1 MSEAVAVEEVVET
14 SGESSESAE
23 QAAIKQTGR
32 GFLVITA
39 AKVWFLITSAV
50 IQLGL
55 PIFFGSAEQ
64 FGVFKIVT
72 ETIGLLNM
80 VMITGS
86 LQAVSKLVSEQPAR
100 AAQVVKMAVRLQ
112 LVLGVPVAILYA
124 LGAPYI
130 AASFN
135 DPSLTGLLRLSSLII
150 LFYAFYAIFVGYFNG
165 LKEFVKQ
172 ASLDITFGTLKTVG
186 ILGLVI
192 MGFGVTGAVGGFV
205 LAAGMVCV
213 ISGVWAFRVMGKRA
227 ALSAKLAA
235 KLAVDTGVVAEV
247 QSAEE
252 TKASIKRL
260 LSYLVLVM
268 LYTFALNG
276 VMRSDLFL
284 LKSIAGKMP
293 VEFAGMEGVFS
304 IISNKFAG
312 FYGAVLNIARIPYQG
327 VIAVTFV
334 IFPLISQSTF
344 SEDLEKTRSYVS
356 ETFRYCLLLIG
367 GVAMLLAFNSDS
379 IIAALY
385 SADYGRAS
393 VALSILSVSI
403 IFFALFYV
411 ATTMIIGAGFPMA
424 AVVIMGASLVLSAV
438 LNYVFIARVHDS
450 TMVMLGEKAAGMN
463 LGAAINVG
471 DGSAASVVS
480 AAVDLSSK
488 HADFAAPYL
497 LEGTL
502 YMQQAA
508 IATTIAMLFGFFV
521 SLGWLYYKFRA
532 VPPVATVVRLCLAA
546 GALFGVDMLWPLDP
560 AMVVAQGKLLYLL
573 LIVAKMAVMGVVMLV
588 VLAAT
593 REFTARD
600 INRFK
605 AVLGR

>member
-1 MSEAVAVEEVVET
+1 MSEAVAVEEVVD
-14 SGESSESAE
+14 ESSKNAE

-39 AKVWFLITSAV
+39 AKVWFLVTSAV

-64 FGVFKIVT
+64 FGIFKIVT

-86 LQAVSKLVSEQPAR
+86 LQAVSKLVSEQPER

-112 LVLGVPVAILYA
+112 LMLGVPVAILYA

-172 ASLDITFGTLKTVG
+172 ASLDITFGTMKMVG
-186 ILGLVI
+186 ILGLV
-192 MGFGVTGAVGGFV
+192 MLGFGVTGAVAGFV
-205 LAAGMVCV
+205 LAAGMICV
-213 ISGVWAFRVMGKRA
+213 ISAVWAFRVMRKRA
-227 ALSAKLAA
+227 ALAGASVDG
-235 KLAVDTGVVAEV
+235 AVEAQTKAE
-247 QSAEE
+247 A
-252 TKASIKRL
+252 KASIKRL

-276 VMRSDLFL
+276 VMRSDLFV
-284 LKSIAGKMP
+284 LKAVSAKMP
-293 VEFAGMEGVFS
+293 LEFAGMEGIFAM
-304 IISNKFAG
+304 ISNKFAG

-344 SEDLEKTRSYVS
+344 NEDLDKTRSYVS

-385 SADYGRAS
+385 SADYGHAS

-411 ATTMIIGAGFPMA
+411 ATTMIIGAGYPLV
-424 AVVIMGASLVLSAV
+424 AVVIMGGSLVLSAV
-438 LNYVFIARVHDS
+438 LNYVFVARVHDA
-450 TMVMLGEKAAGMN
+450 TMTMLGEKAQTLQTGVVA
-463 LGAAINVG
+463 G
-471 DGSAASVVS
+471 DGSAASLVH
-480 AAVDLSSK
+480 AAVDVSSK

-508 IATTIAMLFGFFV
+508 IATTIAMLFGFFM
-521 SLGWLYYKFRA
+521 SLGWLYYRFRA
-532 VPPVATVVRLCLAA
+532 IPPVATIVRLCVAA
-546 GALFGVDMLWPLDP
+546 AALWGVDMLWPMDP
-560 AMVVAQGKLLYLL
+560 ALVVTQGKLVYLM
-573 LIVAKMAVMGVVMLV
+573 LIVGKMAVMGVALLA
-588 VLAAT
+588 VLAVT

-600 INRFK
+600 ISRFR

>member
-1 MSEAVAVEEVVET
+1 MSEAVAVEEVVD
-14 SGESSESAE
+14 ESSKNAE

-39 AKVWFLITSAV
+39 AKVWFLVTSAV

-64 FGVFKIVT
+64 FGIFKIVT

-86 LQAVSKLVSEQPAR
+86 LQAVSKLVSEQPER

-112 LVLGVPVAILYA
+112 LMLGVPVAILYA

-172 ASLDITFGTLKTVG
+172 ASLDITFGTMKMVG
-186 ILGLVI
+186 ILGLV
-192 MGFGVTGAVGGFV
+192 MLGFGVTGAVGGFV
-205 LAAGMVCV
+205 LAAGMICV
-213 ISGVWAFRVMGKRA
+213 ISAVWAFRVMRKRA
-227 ALSAKLAA
+227 ALAGASVDG
-235 KLAVDTGVVAEV
+235 AVEAQTKAE
-247 QSAEE
+247 A
-252 TKASIKRL
+252 KASIKRL

-276 VMRSDLFL
+276 VMRSDLFV
-284 LKSIAGKMP
+284 LKAVSAKMP
-293 VEFAGMEGVFS
+293 LEFAGMEGIFAM
-304 IISNKFAG
+304 ISNKFAG

-344 SEDLEKTRSYVS
+344 NEDLEKTRSYVS

-367 GVAMLLAFNSDS
+367 GVAMLLAFNSDL

-385 SADYGRAS
+385 SADYGHAS

-411 ATTMIIGAGFPMA
+411 ATTMIIGAGYPLV
-424 AVVIMGASLVLSAV
+424 AVVIMGGSLVLSAV
-438 LNYVFIARVHDS
+438 LNYVFVARVHDS
-450 TMVMLGEKAAGMN
+450 TMVMLGEKAAALNTGVV
-463 LGAAINVG
+463 AG
-471 DGSAASVVS
+471 DGSAASLVH
-480 AAVDLSSK
+480 AAVDLSRK

-497 LEGTL
+497 MEGTL

-508 IATTIAMLFGFFV
+508 IATTIAMLFGFFM
-521 SLGWLYYKFRA
+521 SLGWLYYRFRA
-532 VPPVATVVRLCLAA
+532 IPPVATIVRLCVAA
-546 GALFGVDMLWPLDP
+546 GVLLGVDRLWPMDP
-560 AMVVAQGKLLYLL
+560 ALVVTQGKLVYLM
-573 LIVAKMAVMGVVMLV
+573 LIVAKMAVMGVALLA
-588 VLAAT
+588 VLAVT

-600 INRFK
+600 ISRFR

>member
-1 MSEAVAVEEVVET
+1 MSEAVAVEEDVVVVVE
-14 SGESSESAE
+14 SSESAESAE

-64 FGVFKIVT
+64 FGVFKIIT
-72 ETIGLLNM
+72 EAIGLLNM

-86 LQAVSKLVSEQPAR
+86 LQAVSKLVSEQPQR

-112 LVLGVPVAILYA
+112 LMLGVPVAILYA

-172 ASLDITFGTLKTVG
+172 ASLDITFGTLKTLG

-205 LAAGMVCV
+205 LAAGLICV

-227 ALSAKLAA
+227 
-235 KLAVDTGVVAEV
+235 KLAVDSGTVVEV
-247 QSAEE
+247 QSADERR
-252 TKASIKRL
+252 ASLKRL

-293 VEFAGMEGVFS
+293 VEFVGMEGVFAT
-304 IISNKFAG
+304 ISNKFAG

-344 SEDLEKTRSYVS
+344 SEDLDKTRNYVS

-438 LNYVFIARVHDS
+438 LNYVFISRVHES
-450 TMVMLGEKAAGMN
+450 TMAMLSEKAAGMN
-463 LGAAINVG
+463 LGAAVNVG
-471 DGSAASVVS
+471 DGSAMSVVS
-480 AAVDLSSK
+480 AAVEVSSK

-508 IATTIAMLFGFFV
+508 IATTIAMVFGFFV

-532 VPPVATVVRLCLAA
+532 VPPVATIARLLLAA
-546 GALFGVDMLWPLDP
+546 AALFGVDMLWPLDP
-560 AMVVAQGKLLYLL
+560 VLVVAQGKLLYLL

-600 INRFK
+600 ISRFK